1 MVNDNKCS
9 YTLVFKVIFIS
20 FLLSKLSILVFLQYP
35 SPVADSSFFL
45 SVSKFHCTDGIF
57 RTPIFPMEEIGAL
70 YLWHSIMQPLIIS
83 LLSYN
88 CSVQSFYI
96 GLSFLI
102 ISTIFL
108 IFILKIKSREDKFFW
123 IFSMIVFALQAKQGF
138 RHEVISIFIIILIEY
153 FFLKKKYIFVL
164 PLVFLAWSQP
174 TVFLIETI
182 FIILRLNNNYIKI
195 FLKKIYKII
204 LIITITN
211 IVIGYLYPF
220 NIYDHINFLIKNAQ
234 YVNTKIPSDIFT
246 YYIRSDFFP
255 LFGFAFIIL
264 FGFLIY
270 LKKRFLLLC
279 FPIYYFGLRFPET
292 YYNLVPL
299 YISLI
304 YYINNIL
311 WGELD
316 RKTKPLLNIFRY
328 YLLIVFFVATVG
340 LSQGIARDLFSK
352 INYNASPESIQKIYK
367 DLILRN
373 KEVCEVPDFF
383 TLFLNF
389 NAFEKNFRPTKK
401 CNNQKQDIINIYPVN
416 GYDKA
421 KLIGKNCK
429 ISHTKKTG
437 SLLNNIFK
445 SDSGYAVYICPKN

>member
-1 MVNDNKCS
+1 MADDNKCS

-20 FLLSKLSILVFLQYP
+20 LFLSKLSILIFLQYP

-45 SVSKFHCTDGIF
+45 SVSKFHCKDGIF
-57 RTPIFPMEEIGAL
+57 RTPIFPLEEIGAL

-83 LLSYN
+83 LLSFN

-108 IFILKIKSREDKFFW
+108 IFLLKIKSREDKFFW

-138 RHEVISIFIIILIEY
+138 RNEVISIFIIILVEY
-153 FFLKKKYIFVL
+153 FFLKKKYLFVL

-174 TVFLIETI
+174 TVFLIEII
-182 FIILRLNNNYIKI
+182 FIILRLDNDNIKI
-195 FLKKIYKII
+195 FLEKIYKII
-204 LIITITN
+204 LIITVTN
-211 IVIGYLYPF
+211 IAIGYLYPF
-220 NIYDHINFLIKNAQ
+220 SIYDHINFLIKNAQ
-234 YVNTKIPSDIFT
+234 YLNTKIPSDIFT

-255 LFGFAFIIL
+255 LFGFAFVIVY
-264 FGFLIY
+264 GFLIY

-292 YYNLVPL
+292 SYNLVPL

-304 YYINNIL
+304 YYINNTL
-311 WGELD
+311 WNKLD
-316 RKTKPLLNIFRY
+316 KKTKPLLNVFNY
-328 YLLIVFFVATVG
+328 YLLIVFFVAAVG
-340 LSQGIARDLFSK
+340 VFQGIARDIFSK

-367 DLILRN
+367 DLILQD
-373 KEVCEVPDFF
+373 KEICKVPDFF

-389 NAFEKNFRPTKK
+389 NEFEKNFHPTKK
-401 CNNQKQDIINIYPVN
+401 CNNQKQNIVNIYPVN
-416 GYDKA
+416 GYDEG

-429 ISHTKKTG
+429 ISHTKKTS

-445 SDSGYAVYICPKN
+445 SDSGYAVYICLKN